1 MCLKNSYDTQF
12 LFYLFSKPIIFVI
25 IHVGSSIRQLLLG
38 ELKKKFK
45 CISEA
50 EDALGITIESYLLKK
65 SPGLASLPGEFQYLR
80 MSPSLS
86 GHMKSLT
93 NSQVSD
99 LIVEGLMC
107 LL

>member
-65 SPGLASLPGEFQYLR
+65 SSLPGEFQYLR